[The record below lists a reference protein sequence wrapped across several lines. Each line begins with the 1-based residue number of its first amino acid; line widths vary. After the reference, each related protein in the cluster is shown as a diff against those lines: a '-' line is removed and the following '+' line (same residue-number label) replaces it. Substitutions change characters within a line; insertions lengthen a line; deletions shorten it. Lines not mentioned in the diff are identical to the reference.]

1 MANLRI
7 GLVIYGS
14 LDTLTGGYLY
24 DRLMVEAWRASGHEV
39 VLFSLPWRNYARHLA
54 DNFNHTF
61 FRRLQTA
68 ALDVLIQDELNHP
81 SLLWLNPLLLRRVAY
96 PILSLVHLVK
106 AGERRPA
113 WQNFLYGWL
122 ERRYW
127 QTVDGFI
134 YNSQDTRRLVEGML
148 GRQPPGV
155 VVYPGRNHLSPLP
168 RAARTDEQPLRLIS
182 VGNVVRR
189 KGLHTLLAA
198 LAQLPRGNWRLT
210 VIGSLTLEPA
220 YVADLRVFIKRHDL
234 TERVTLCGAVPNDQ
248 LAPYL
253 AASDLFVMV
262 SQYEGF
268 GMVYLEALAAGLP
281 VIASTAGAAGEIV
294 RHGQEGYLLPPDDV
308 AALARL
314 LRRLLDDPAALR
326 PLSRAARARWQ
337 QFPTW
342 AEGAER
348 IVAFVNRQQAIDNR
362 KQATGNR

>member
-1 MANLRI
+1 MRI

-24 DRLMVEAWRASGHEV
+24 DRLMVEAWRARGHQV
-39 VLFSLPWRNYARHLA
+39 ILFALPWRGYARHLR
-54 DNFNHTF
+54 DNFNYSF

-81 SLLWLNPLLLRRVAY
+81 SLVWLNPRLRARVAY

-106 AGERRPA
+106 ASEWRPA
-113 WQNFLYGWL
+113 WQNRGYGWL

-148 GRQPPGV
+148 RTSPPGV
-155 VVYPGRNHLSPLP
+155 VVYPGRDHISPLP
-168 RAARTDEQPLRLIS
+168 RAARIDDQLLRIIS

-198 LAQLPRGNWRLT
+198 LARLGRDDWQLT
-210 VIGSLTLEPA
+210 VIGSLTMEPA
-220 YVADLRVFIKRHDL
+220 YVAGLRAFMHTHDL
-234 TERVTLCGAVPNDQ
+234 TDRVAFCGAVPNEEI
-248 LAPYL
+248 APYL

-294 RHGQEGYLLPPDDV
+294 RHEQEGFLLPPEDP
-308 AALARL
+308 AALADL
-314 LRRLLDDPAALR
+314 LRRLLSNPAVLL
-326 PLSRAARARWQ
+326 PLSRAARARWR

-342 AEGAER
+342 AEGAEK
-348 IVAFVNRQQAIDNR
+348 IAAFANSQQKTDNR
-362 KQATGNR
+362 

>member
-1 MANLRI
+1 MRI

-39 VLFSLPWRNYARHLA
+39 VLFSLPWRNYALHLS
-54 DNFNHTF
+54 DNANYTF

-81 SLLWLNPLLLRRVAY
+81 SLLWLNPRLRRRVAY

-106 AGERRPA
+106 VSERRPA
-113 WQNFLYGWL
+113 WQNRFYGWL

-155 VVYPGRNHLSPLP
+155 VVYPGRDHLSPLP
-168 RAARTDEQPLRLIS
+168 RAARTDDQPLRLIS

-189 KGLHTLLAA
+189 KGLHTLLVA
-198 LAQLPRGNWRLT
+198 LAQVGRGDWQLT
-210 VIGSLTLEPA
+210 VIGSLTMEPA
-220 YVADLRVFIKRHDL
+220 YVADLHAFLRQRGLADRVMWR
-234 TERVTLCGAVPNDQ
+234 GAVPNSEI
-248 LAPYL
+248 APYL
-253 AASDLFVMV
+253 AASDLFIMV

-294 RHGQEGYLLPPDDV
+294 RHGQEGFLLPPENP
-308 AALARL
+308 AALAGL
-314 LRRLLDDPAALR
+314 LRRLLANRASLL
-326 PLSRAARARWQ
+326 PLSRAAHARWQ

-342 AEGAER
+342 TEGAEK
-348 IVAFVNRQQAIDNR
+348 IIAFVNNQQKTANR
-362 KQATGNR
+362 KRTVDDQHH